1 MGNSIILSWKAPKN
15 TGGSDI
21 TEYIVSSTPE
31 NIHKTVTGS
40 LSTSLM
46 NLTPGTSYTFTVVA
60 KNKYGES
67 PQSAPSGSVLYN
79 TPPTEPTA
87 VVASVLGDT
96 ISVKW
101 KAPSSSGGVPIKSY
115 RVISSPDDVIKRV
128 VSGLSATFPGLTP
141 GVGYTFKVTATNSNG
156 TSVPSESSKPVMIEL
171 PLQMP
176 QNVVAKKT
184 GERAITVT
192 WDPYPAAFNVKYYK
206 ITASPGDKTL
216 LRLNTTSIVFE
227 NLEFNKAYTF
237 TVVAVTNTS
246 TSPLSLASNEVML
259 KEPVVEDTAPLVVA
273 RLKDL
278 NNLNNLSLQKKLV
291 EPKLPLRIDEKP
303 RMLPSAPLNVSIA
316 LKNHSFVLSWDPPA
330 NTGGEKNLKYK
341 IRSVTE
347 NDTAITSSTIIQ
359 IMGVSEN
366 KQYTYEISAVTTAGD
381 GPSVV
386 IKSPIV
392 PMQHNT
398 RRIIGQRKIRCAL

>member
-1 MGNSIILSWKAPKN
+1 M
-15 TGGSDI
+15 
-21 TEYIVSSTPE
+21 
-31 NIHKTVTGS
+31 
-40 LSTSLM
+40 
-46 NLTPGTSYTFTVVA
+46 
-60 KNKYGES
+60 
-67 PQSAPSGSVLYN
+67 
-79 TPPTEPTA
+79 
-87 VVASVLGDT
+87 
-96 ISVKW
+96 
-101 KAPSSSGGVPIKSY
+101 
-115 RVISSPDDVIKRV
+115 
-128 VSGLSATFPGLTP
+128 
-141 GVGYTFKVTATNSNG
+141 
-156 TSVPSESSKPVMIEL
+156 
-171 PLQMP
+171 
-176 QNVVAKKT
+176 
-184 GERAITVT
+184 
-192 WDPYPAAFNVKYYK
+192 
-206 ITASPGDKTL
+206 
-216 LRLNTTSIVFE
+216 
-227 NLEFNKAYTF
+227 
-237 TVVAVTNTS
+237 
-246 TSPLSLASNEVML
+246 
-259 KEPVVEDTAPLVVA
+259 
-273 RLKDL
+273 
-278 NNLNNLSLQKKLV
+278 NNLSLQKKLV